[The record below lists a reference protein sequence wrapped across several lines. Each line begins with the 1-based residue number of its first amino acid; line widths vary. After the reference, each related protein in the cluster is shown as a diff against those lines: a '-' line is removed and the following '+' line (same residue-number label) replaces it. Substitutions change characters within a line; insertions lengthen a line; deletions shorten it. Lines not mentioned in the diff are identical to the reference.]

1 MIVSKVFSS
10 YIFRY
15 SMSTVLV
22 TAISAMFLMVLFYSF
37 FSYYYFKDVEQGFTD
52 ELSDITTAFEAGGV
66 DQVNGF
72 IDERLR
78 DVNATPYDYWVT
90 DNDNNHLAGNS
101 EFTPRFTEY
110 GGWLSFD
117 MDVFKNDSDI
127 RYMGR
132 YVIIADGTQFLVTS
146 SRSGV
151 PAYTRFF
158 ISISFLA
165 FIFTLVMG
173 GFASFFMT
181 WDFQRHVDRI
191 NQSIKAIMAGDL
203 SERLM
208 ISKSSSKSSGDLQQ
222 LALHLNMML
231 DRIQYLMDGVKQVS
245 DNIAHDLRTPLTRM
259 RNNLVTFEKNCDD
272 DDLVIVQQL
281 IAEADNML
289 GTFNALQRI
298 ARVELGESGTEKT
311 SVKLDLLLQDVI
323 ELYEPVA
330 SEKSI
335 TFDVRIEKVGMLA
348 DRNLLVQAFAN
359 LLDNAIKYTP
369 ENGHIVIALSQKN
382 HGLVFTKDECPAR
395 PIAVLTVADNG
406 CGIAEKNYEKVF
418 RRFYREEGSRGAQPG
433 NGLGLSL
440 VAAVAKLH
448 SSTVVL
454 RANQPGLSVYMVF
467 H

>member
-22 TAISAMFLMVLFYSF
+22 TAISAMFLMVFFYSF

-165 FIFTLVMG
+165 FNFTLVMG

-181 WDFQRHVDRI
+181 WDFQRHVNRI
-191 NQSIKAIMAGDL
+191 NQSIKAIMAGDNV
-203 SERLM
+203 ED
-208 ISKSSSKSSGDLQQ
+208 IT
-222 LALHLNMML
+222 
-231 DRIQYLMDGVKQVS
+231 
-245 DNIAHDLRTPLTRM
+245 RT
-259 RNNLVTFEKNCDD
+259 
-272 DDLVIVQQL
+272 Q
-281 IAEADNML
+281 
-289 GTFNALQRI
+289 
-298 ARVELGESGTEKT
+298 
-311 SVKLDLLLQDVI
+311 LQDFFL
-323 ELYEPVA
+323 EL
-330 SEKSI
+330 
-335 TFDVRIEKVGMLA
+335 L
-348 DRNLLVQAFAN
+348 
-359 LLDNAIKYTP
+359 
-369 ENGHIVIALSQKN
+369 
-382 HGLVFTKDECPAR
+382 
-395 PIAVLTVADNG
+395 
-406 CGIAEKNYEKVF
+406 
-418 RRFYREEGSRGAQPG
+418 
-433 NGLGLSL
+433 
-440 VAAVAKLH
+440 
-448 SSTVVL
+448 
-454 RANQPGLSVYMVF
+454 
-467 H
+467 